1 VVSPPAEANAPPAD
15 RRSDP
20 WRAHVRLTAALTLGA
35 ALFGLLA
42 TANAGGYRYGVSDQ
56 AFYVPAVELSE
67 NPALF
72 PRDRVV
78 LAPQMRAWAG
88 DLVLA
93 LLARLTGRDLP
104 VLFFGLYVVT
114 LIALFAG
121 GSALARALGAGWWT
135 VAVFLSMLTFY
146 HRIAKTGANSLEG
159 YMHPRV
165 LAFALG
171 LGALGALARRRF
183 GLALAWTAAAAIAH
197 TTTALW
203 FGVVLGIAALW
214 QLPRPHRARVLAI
227 GAAGPVVGL
236 SAIVLSGRMTR
247 MDDAW
252 VAVLVDKDYLFSAHW
267 PLYAWMLNLTS
278 ALVVILVYRRRR
290 SAGAAV
296 ACEGGLVAGLMTL
309 VAIFLVSVPL
319 TEQRLALAVQL
330 QVNRVFWVLDAM
342 ATFYL
347 AWWLM
352 ADLGRQWS
360 SRSRQVLI
368 GALIAASASRGYYVL
383 HVATGRDLFEL
394 RLPPTAWTDAMEWLR
409 TQPASWHVLADPQ
422 HAWRYGASV
431 RVGAARD
438 TLVELNKDTAFAIY
452 DRAVA
457 IRVAERAE
465 ALARF
470 DEFTPTE
477 VRALARSYGLDAF
490 VDRATRQFDLPILY
504 KNDRFIVY
512 DLR

>member
-1 VVSPPAEANAPPAD
+1 
-15 RRSDP
+15 
-20 WRAHVRLTAALTLGA
+20 VRFAVALAVGA

-67 NPALF
+67 NASLF

-78 LAPQMRAWAG
+78 LAPQMRAWVG
-88 DLVLA
+88 DSVLA
-93 LLARLTGRDLP
+93 RLNRLTGRDLP
-104 VLFFGLYVVT
+104 VLFVAIYAVT
-114 LIALFAG
+114 LIGLFAG
-121 GSALARALGAGWWT
+121 GIALARALGAGWWT
-135 VAVFLSMLTFY
+135 VAVFLTLLTFY

-171 LGALGALARRRF
+171 LTALAALPRRRF
-183 GLALAWTAAAAIAH
+183 GWALIWTAAAMVAH
-197 TTTALW
+197 PTTALW
-203 FGVVLGIAALW
+203 FGVVVGIAAVW
-214 QLPRPHRARVLAI
+214 QLPRPQRARILAI
-227 GAAGPVVGL
+227 GAAGTLVGL
-236 SAIVLSGRMTR
+236 LAIVLSGRMTR

-252 VAVLVDKDYLFSAHW
+252 VAVLVDKDYLFSADW
-267 PLYAWMLNLTS
+267 PLYAWVLNLAY
-278 ALVVILVYRRRR
+278 ALVVTLVYRRRR
-290 SAGAAV
+290 STGTTAEG
-296 ACEGGLVAGLMTL
+296 EGGLVAGLMTL

-319 TEQRLALAVQL
+319 TERRLAIAVQL
-330 QVNRVFWVLDAM
+330 QVNRIFWVLDAM

-352 ADLGRQWS
+352 TDLGRRWS
-360 SRSRQVLI
+360 HHSRQVLI
-368 GALIAASASRGYYVL
+368 GALIAASALRGYYVL

-394 RLPPTAWTDAMEWLR
+394 RLPPTAWTDATAWLR

-431 RVGAARD
+431 RVAAARD
-438 TLVELNKDTAFAIY
+438 TLIELNKDTAFAIY

-457 IRVAERAE
+457 LRVAERAQ

-470 DEFTPTE
+470 DEFTTTE
-477 VRALARSYGLDAF
+477 VRLLARTYGLDAF